1 MQAIAPDP
9 KKGDAIRGSLSQCK
23 SIDKDIQ
30 QELENIL
37 ASDFFRSSKRCQTFL
52 RYVVESACS
61 TPQVELKER
70 TIGITLWNRPV
81 DYDTGTDA
89 IVRVKANE
97 VRRRLMNYNLSAKD
111 GRVVIITLEPG
122 SYVPHIVRNAVS
134 SAAPTLAPTAP
145 SQVAPVAVEI
155 PPVVPAKHKFLWPTL
170 GLALS
175 ITFLC
180 TWAAIQV
187 LHVGNNQQP
196 TITRFWRPIIGQKEV
211 MICTASPSAYRRV
224 PFPPSKPTDSNVAL
238 RLRAEIE
245 QLGAKPRIGK
255 AEDITRKDLES
266 SPYVLVGGP
275 VMNHWNADLAN
286 HYRLGME
293 DIDGKGRIV
302 DRQNPSHFWKQTKDT
317 EGKLIE
323 DFALITRVFRS
334 DSGQP
339 MISVAGISQKGSMA
353 GGYLLTD
360 ESLLQA
366 VNRFAPPDWDK
377 RNMQMVI
384 KTKLDQGN
392 TKPPEIVSAIF
403 W

>member
-1 MQAIAPDP
+1 M
-9 KKGDAIRGSLSQCK
+9 
-23 SIDKDIQ
+23 
-30 QELENIL
+30 
-37 ASDFFRSSKRCQTFL
+37 
-52 RYVVESACS
+52 
-61 TPQVELKER
+61 
-70 TIGITLWNRPV
+70 
-81 DYDTGTDA
+81 
-89 IVRVKANE
+89 
-97 VRRRLMNYNLSAKD
+97 
-111 GRVVIITLEPG
+111 
-122 SYVPHIVRNAVS
+122 
-134 SAAPTLAPTAP
+134 
-145 SQVAPVAVEI
+145 
-155 PPVVPAKHKFLWPTL
+155 
-170 GLALS
+170 
-175 ITFLC
+175 
-180 TWAAIQV
+180 
-187 LHVGNNQQP
+187 
-196 TITRFWRPIIGQKEV
+196 
-211 MICTASPSAYRRV
+211 
-224 PFPPSKPTDSNVAL
+224 
-238 RLRAEIE
+238 
-245 QLGAKPRIGK
+245 GAKPRIGK

-275 VMNHWNADLAN
+275 VMNHWSADLAN

-293 DIDGKGRIV
+293 NIDGKGRIV
-302 DRQNPSHFWKQTKDT
+302 DRQNPSHFWEQTEDA

-323 DFALITRVFRS
+323 DFALITRVFHS